1 LRTIFGQQTLKK
13 GYFISQGKIMSI
25 PISVNL
31 STNKSL
37 SPTLIQQTTFPPAKN
52 ATNQTADP
60 GRQITYIDKPIS
72 APRRVKRS
80 VFDRLSP
87 ASRLIVAGPL
97 EFIPGL
103 RKINPVGLLLR
114 MIFSDPPAAK
124 PKKKKS
130 PTQTQCPNNALHR
143 CAHRGENRVQ
153 IFVRGEAGPYF
164 ISSATSRDNL
174 YTAYRRNP
182 NDPQGNLQPAFLVYK
197 NPQGQW
203 QKMGLRGGSDRNN
216 YSEHRQMDVRIQAI
230 YNRLN
235 SLFAATQ
242 RSINQL
248 NHPGEQ
254 SASYENLTN
263 SIRELESR
271 RGELNNIRSELN
283 RLPESQYRN
292 DRRREIVLTLWQI
305 NERISLIRNH
315 LQ

>member
-1 LRTIFGQQTLKK
+1 
-13 GYFISQGKIMSI
+13 MNI
-25 PISVNL
+25 PINVNL

-37 SPTLIQQTTFPPAKN
+37 SPVIQQTTFPPAKN
-52 ATNQTADP
+52 ATHQTADP
-60 GRQITYIDKPIS
+60 GCQMTYIDKSIS
-72 APRRVKRS
+72 AHRREKRS

-87 ASRLIVAGPL
+87 ASRLMVAGPL

-114 MIFSDPPAAK
+114 MIFSDPPATSS
-124 PKKKKS
+124 KKKKK
-130 PTQTQCPNNALHR
+130 PTQTQCPNNALYR
-143 CAHRGENRVQ
+143 CAYRAENKVQ
-153 IFVRGEAGPYF
+153 IFVRGEPGPYF

-174 YTAYRRNP
+174 YTAYRRNL

-197 NPQGQW
+197 TPQGQW
-203 QKMGLRGGSDRNN
+203 QKMGLRGGSDRSN
-216 YSEHRQMDVRIQAI
+216 YSEHRQMDIRIQAI

-235 SLFAATQ
+235 SLFATTQ

-248 NHPGEQ
+248 SHIGEQ
-254 SASYENLTN
+254 SATYENLTN
-263 SIRELESR
+263 AIRELELCR
-271 RGELNNIRSELN
+271 RELNNIRSELN

-292 DRRREIVLTLWQI
+292 DRRREMALTLWQI